1 MKNGKCPK
9 CGSTNIHSKRGGL
22 GYSNSSSIYI
32 YLPQSQPTSP
42 VEYVC
47 TSCGYVEM
55 YIVEAARLAEIDKAW
70 PKVPP
75 KA

>member
-1 MKNGKCPK
+1 MKSGKCPK
-9 CGSTNIHSKRGGL
+9 CGSTNVHYKRGGL
-22 GYSNSSSIYI
+22 GFSNSSSIYV

-42 VEYVC
+42 MEYVC
-47 TSCGYVEM
+47 TSCGYTEI

-75 KA
+75 KV